1 MIYFPLLSRE
11 SDMRSSNSYNQ
22 LVHTLII
29 LLIVLTPLFALAQ
42 ASGDRISISVKEV
55 KLENVLRILS
65 EKSGMIF
72 ISDPEIRTKKITLDL
87 KDIAPLEALSIMTEL
102 YDLGFQQLGTS
113 GKYLVTNKDDIA
125 IPTRTES
132 YECQFAESKDLAAAL
147 APFVTPEIGRVFG
160 DVRTNTLIIQD
171 TPGQVA
177 ELIKLMATLDVHTD
191 QVHIKSAIVEVSLTN
206 DHDRGVQWFTKQDAG
221 NGDVR
226 SVFETNFGLRDLFTE
241 PLTDPTPAAISG
253 GFGMGIIAAD
263 IDVVLGML
271 STTNDLNLL
280 STPHLMVL
288 DNKQA
293 EIEVGDQI
301 PYPKLNEFGM
311 TSYEF
316 KNATVKLSIFV
327 HVNNDSTVTIRLS
340 PQANFQQGAT
350 PDGIPIISTR
360 RASTEVIVKNG
371 QTVVLGGLM
380 QESDVT
386 SVSKIPILGS
396 IPIIGEL
403 FKSTQTSKKKTELLV
418 MITPEIVDVY
428 KNGIKR
434 KDLEKIPSEFIR
446 SIK

>member
-1 MIYFPLLSRE
+1 
-11 SDMRSSNSYNQ
+11 MRSSNNFNQ
-22 LVHTLII
+22 LVRTTII
-29 LLIVLTPLFALAQ
+29 LLIALMPLFALAQ
-42 ASGDRISISVKEV
+42 ASGDKISISVKEV

-87 KDIAPLEALSIMTEL
+87 KEIAPLEALSIMTEL

-125 IPTRTES
+125 IPTRIES
-132 YECQFAESKDLAAAL
+132 YECQFAVSTDLAGAL
-147 APFVTPEIGRVFG
+147 SPFVTAEIGRVFG

-177 ELIKLMATLDVHTD
+177 ELLKLMATLDVHTD

-226 SVFETNFGLRDLFTE
+226 SVFQTNFGLRDLFTE

-253 GFGMGIIAAD
+253 GFSLGIIAAD

-360 RASTEVIVKNG
+360 RAVTEVIVKNG

-386 SVSKIPILGS
+386 SISKIPILGS

-403 FKSTQTSKKKTELLV
+403 FKSTQTNKKKTELLV
-418 MITPEIVDVY
+418 MITPEIVDIY

-434 KDLEKIPSEFIR
+434 KDLEKIPREFIR